1 MSVFQKYLFDYIYN
15 YVKKNHYQRCN
26 DLGFNVFKKDLII
39 RWKKWWKKVMEISY
53 GKGPAKSYMYYQ
65 VFGSLYES
73 LKNYKDLNDK

>member
-1 MSVFQKYLFDYIYN
+1 
-15 YVKKNHYQRCN
+15 
-26 DLGFNVFKKDLII
+26 
-39 RWKKWWKKVMEISY
+39 MEISY